1 MSQLNTVKWLP
12 VFIHNIKINAFY
24 VVLISDIITTHTE
37 HSEFKI
43 MHKYEGVPKSI
54 RTESITKWT
63 TINTRWEATQRV
75 MEVKLAT
82 LTHNSGREVY
92 DLQFSLQ
99 VVSPETLGMKYQ
111 TYNK

>member
-1 MSQLNTVKWLP
+1 
-12 VFIHNIKINAFY
+12 
-24 VVLISDIITTHTE
+24 
-37 HSEFKI
+37 
-43 MHKYEGVPKSI
+43 
-54 RTESITKWT
+54 
-63 TINTRWEATQRV
+63 